1 MGSSQ
6 CSPQGPAGLWKDVES
21 YPCNLSAMY
30 PTEELLG
37 DLLKTLRGDKDS
49 TLGDLILF
57 DEEYHIIASLDVL
70 QDPKLRQVVKKHWTV
85 DKLKCILND
94 QVPAPMCRYL

>member
-1 MGSSQ
+1 
-6 CSPQGPAGLWKDVES
+6 
-21 YPCNLSAMY
+21 MY

-70 QDPKLRQVVKKHWTV
+70 QDPK
-85 DKLKCILND
+85 C
-94 QVPAPMCRYL
+94 